1 MTALA
6 WVTFGL
12 ALVLALVRI
21 PSAMRG
27 ENRLMMALFALIAL
41 AILLSIK
48 APYLAIDETLG
59 GINLANLLLRF
70 LIYAITLLLAV
81 RVALAF
87 SARSAHQAL
96 LGPWGLAALAFVG
109 AATVLSFL
117 LMGLFPSSVGLGAGD
132 RANPG
137 WFDVYSELGRV
148 YPGFTGVI
156 LLPSLLRA
164 LRVSA
169 LVALRAAA
177 GLLAAGYAMLAL
189 TIIFPLMPDDWV
201 AARQAMNY
209 SSLLFLLT
217 GLATIWI
224 ASLTARRR
232 AETS

>member
-21 PSAMRG
+21 PSALRG
-27 ENRLMMALFALIAL
+27 ENRLMMALFGLIAL
-41 AILLSIK
+41 AVLLSIGG
-48 APYLAIDETLG
+48 PYLAIDAALG

-81 RVALAF
+81 RVARAF
-87 SARSAHQAL
+87 SARGAQRAL
-96 LGPWGLAALAFVG
+96 LGPWGLGALAFVG
-109 AATVLSFL
+109 AGTVMSFL

-132 RANPG
+132 NHA
-137 WFDVYSELGRV
+137 WFDVYGELGRV

-156 LLPSLLRA
+156 LLPSLVRA
-164 LRVSA
+164 LRGAS
-169 LVALRAAA
+169 LPTLRVAA

-189 TIIFPLMPDDWV
+189 TVIFPLMPDDWV

-224 ASLTARRR
+224 AGLMARRR